1 MGDVFTEEG
10 DFAALQSAAA
20 GEDGITV
27 MPAST
32 SALSTAAGDY
42 EQQQPF
48 VLRLNDPLPAG
59 LLQLAR
65 LVALHE
71 EGGSKDIARL
81 IEDSV
86 SAPLATTAASNTGA
100 GKGKAKPAAK
110 AKGKGKAKANV
121 ANNSPHSSSSS
132 SSSSSAGDVSAV
144 KIGRVLSLL
153 SAPLSNELTEAIAH
167 DIVDGML
174 GNAFQSTASAL
185 DVAGWSSLHGIE
197 LPAPAAD
204 DGGGGGNDDDDND
217 EYMDGP
223 PPEAAAF
230 EELAALTRAS
240 DCIAVGS
247 SSYCVTACGCQV
259 ATTESKLAVL
269 MVAMDALRGL
279 MGEDDDFGEFS
290 DGDGGGAA
298 GGGGGGGGGSAF

>member
-86 SAPLATTAASNTGA
+86 SAPLATTAASHTGA
-100 GKGKAKPAAK
+100 GKAKAKPAAK